1 MGGDFAAN
9 GCSNTQTGELYSCFM
24 RQNILNSEMEES
36 PFYSIPQAIWWVFTT
51 ITTVGYGDIYPTS
64 LLGKVI
70 AVITMH
76 AGILGLALP
85 ITIIGTNFREIF
97 VLRQTQKINEKMQAM
112 QTQSK
117 SNEQM
122 LISDMQFAI
131 ESIVEQIAA
140 LQSTMQTY
148 QRTINAKQQH
158 IAAANN
164 GNKYQQNKNNVISD
178 LVEDVC
184 DTDFD
189 DESVIPM

>member
-1 MGGDFAAN
+1 MG
-9 GCSNTQTGELYSCFM
+9 
-24 RQNILNSEMEES
+24 
-36 PFYSIPQAIWWVFTT
+36 IPQAIWWVFTT

-122 LISDMQFAI
+122 MISDMQFAI

-148 QRTINAKQQH
+148 QRTINGKKQH
-158 IAAANN
+158 IAA
-164 GNKYQQNKNNVISD
+164 KYQQNNNNVISD
-178 LVEDVC
+178 LVEEVC

-189 DESVIPM
+189 DESVIPMQ

>member
-1 MGGDFAAN
+1 MG
-9 GCSNTQTGELYSCFM
+9 
-24 RQNILNSEMEES
+24 
-36 PFYSIPQAIWWVFTT
+36 IPQAIWWVFTT
-51 ITTVGYGDIYPTS
+51 TTTVGYGDIYPTS
-64 LLGKVI
+64 FLGKVI

-140 LQSTMQTY
+140 LQSTMQLY
-148 QRTINAKQQH
+148 QRTINAKQQQH
-158 IAAANN
+158 IAA
-164 GNKYQQNKNNVISD
+164 KYQQNKNNVISD
-178 LVEDVC
+178 LVEEVC

-189 DESVIPM
+189 DESVIPMQ

>member
-1 MGGDFAAN
+1 MG
-9 GCSNTQTGELYSCFM
+9 
-24 RQNILNSEMEES
+24 
-36 PFYSIPQAIWWVFTT
+36 IPQAIWWVFTT
-51 ITTVGYGDIYPTS
+51 ITTVGYGDIYPTTF
-64 LLGKVI
+64 LGKVI

-140 LQSTMQTY
+140 LHSTMQIY
-148 QRTINAKQQH
+148 QRTINGKQQH

-164 GNKYQQNKNNVISD
+164 SIKYQQNNDNVISD
-178 LVEDVC
+178 LVEEVC